1 MITTTK
7 KINLAQLDAEL
18 NANGLSMESIN
29 GLHTITALDET
40 ITDKQLQAA
49 VDAHDALPTD
59 AEKVAA
65 AKEAA
70 QAKLAALGLTT
81 DDLKAL
87 GL

>member
-29 GLHTITALDET
+29 GSHTITALDET

-59 AEKVAA
+59 AEKAA
-65 AKEAA
+65 STKEAA

-81 DDLKAL
+81 EDLKAL